1 MKTVTILQLYPHEMN
16 IYGDNGN
23 VLALSRR
30 LEWYGYSPI
39 VLAHHPGKPFPQD
52 VDIITGGGGQ
62 DSGQLKVQADLQHI
76 SKKLHALADD
86 GTPMLMIC
94 GLYQLFGRHFKTTD
108 GQLIKGVGIFAAE
121 TNAGSTRLVG
131 NVVADTPLGQLF
143 GYENHSGLT
152 FLDDTGEALG
162 KVVKGAGNNGQDGT
176 EGAVYN
182 NVYGSYL
189 HGSLLPKNPHLAD
202 ALIQQAVHRRYQEDI
217 PTGNIDDRFADK
229 ARLAAAGRP
238 R

>member
-1 MKTVTILQLYPHEMN
+1 MN

-23 VLALSRR
+23 VLTLSRR
-30 LEWYGYSPI
+30 LEWYGYSPN
-39 VLAHHPGKPFPQD
+39 VLSHHPAKPFPKD

-62 DSGQLKVQADLQHI
+62 DSGQLKVQADLQNI
-76 SKKLHALADD
+76 SKQLHELADD

-94 GLYQLFGRHFKTTD
+94 GLYQLFGRHFKTID
-108 GQLIKGVGIFAAE
+108 GQIIKGIGIFAAE
-121 TNAGSTRLVG
+121 TNAGPTRLVG
-131 NVVADTPLGQLF
+131 NVAADTALGQLL
-143 GYENHSGLT
+143 GYENHSGQT
-152 FLDDTGEALG
+152 FLDDTSQALG
-162 KVVKGAGNNGQDGT
+162 KVIKGAGNNGQDDT
-176 EGAVYN
+176 EGAIYN

-202 ALIQQAVHRRYQEDI
+202 ELIQKAVQRRYREDI

-229 ARLAAAGRP
+229 ARTIAANRP